1 MNKFKDNSR
10 FASLIDETKGNRNI
24 YGKKIQNNEKEILKP
39 VLNPVSNPVVATSSS
54 NSFKN
59 AKPLFQ
65 RDNNRRT
72 HIAEMIEMQEKAE
85 KEEEKKRKEIE
96 KKAALA
102 MESFPE
108 LVTSAPKIVENT
120 CNFLEKVQTKSN
132 LVKQVHPVLQ
142 KGWTELGQ
150 DTKSLARPKP
160 KPISRI
166 KECNQDMTYEV
177 FDHLVYLHEKRTNE
191 YIESWGQDEW
201 ENMFLFPS
209 YDYYYFDKL
218 DEIYAKNNP
227 EYQEEF
233 SDYDYDCEYE

>member
-1 MNKFKDNSR
+1 
-10 FASLIDETKGNRNI
+10 
-24 YGKKIQNNEKEILKP
+24 
-39 VLNPVSNPVVATSSS
+39 
-54 NSFKN
+54 
-59 AKPLFQ
+59 
-65 RDNNRRT
+65 
-72 HIAEMIEMQEKAE
+72 MIEMQEKAE
-85 KEEEKKRKEIE
+85 KEEEKRKKEIE

-108 LVTSAPKIVENT
+108 LVTSVPKIVENT

-132 LVKQVHPVLQ
+132 LVKQVHSVLQ
-142 KGWTELGQ
+142 KGWTELGR
-150 DTKSLARPKP
+150 DTKSLPKP
-160 KPISRI
+160 KPISISRI
-166 KECNQDMTYEV
+166 KECNQDLSYEV

-233 SDYDYDCEYE
+233 SDYDCEYE